1 MLEEILMH
9 LHNWFVVEG
18 GVHAGKFSI
27 KDGGIALPFL
37 VPGQYFRI
45 KGSILNDGVYQYPV
59 ADLAD
64 EDFTGEIWAMSVPKA
79 LLSTV
84 EDIEAW
90 VKKHP
95 DTIYVSESFGGY
107 SRTLSTNGAT
117 GTPSTWR
124 DVFQGRL
131 NAWRKIA

>member
-18 GVHAGKFSI
+18 GVHTGKFSI

-59 ADLAD
+59 AFL
-64 EDFTGEIWAMSVPKA
+64 
-79 LLSTV
+79 
-84 EDIEAW
+84 
-90 VKKHP
+90 
-95 DTIYVSESFGGY
+95 
-107 SRTLSTNGAT
+107 
-117 GTPSTWR
+117 
-124 DVFQGRL
+124 
-131 NAWRKIA
+131 